1 MINRTI
7 IEKLLANGIEA
18 KENYSLKNSISFR
31 VDSIAALALFPDTS
45 EKFVLA
51 VKMLKDNG
59 IRAEIIGNGSNLFF
73 ANEYFDGAVI
83 LTKNMKRVSVEGN
96 SMRAD
101 AGAFITSL
109 AALAAKESLSGL
121 EFAYGIP
128 ATVGGA
134 VYMNAG
140 AYGGVI
146 SDVLL
151 ESVCYDVNK
160 DKILKMTLSE
170 HGFDYRKSV
179 YMSGGLVCLEAT
191 FLLSF
196 GNRETIEE
204 KMRENMRSRK
214 EKQPLELPSAGSYFK
229 RPEGLFSAKLI
240 DDCGLKGFS
249 VGDAEVSKKHAGF
262 IVNKGN
268 ATARD
273 ILALED
279 EVRRHVFDRFG
290 VTLEREVRVIK

>member
-1 MINRTI
+1 MIDRAIT
-7 IEKLLANGIEA
+7 ETLLANGIEA

-31 VDSIAALALFPDTS
+31 VDSIAALALFPDNS

-51 VKMLKDNG
+51 VKILKNNG
-59 IRAEIIGNGSNLFF
+59 IRAEIVGNGSNLFF

-83 LTKNMKRVSVEGN
+83 FTKNMKNVSVEGN
-96 SMRAD
+96 TIRAES
-101 AGAFITSL
+101 GTLITSL
-109 AALAAKESLSGL
+109 AVLAAKESLCGL

-128 ATVGGA
+128 ASVGGA

-140 AYGGVI
+140 AYGGAV
-146 SDVLL
+146 SDVLF
-151 ESVCYDVNK
+151 ESVCYDIER
-160 DKILKMTLSE
+160 DKILKMTLSD
-170 HGFDYRKSV
+170 HGFDYRKSI

-191 FLLSF
+191 FSLLL
-196 GNRETIEE
+196 GNREAIEE

-229 RPEGLFSAKLI
+229 RPEGLFAAKLI

-262 IVNKGN
+262 IVNKGK

-273 ILALED
+273 ILALEE
-279 EVRRHVFDRFG
+279 EVRHRVFDRFG

>member
-1 MINRTI
+1 MIGRAI
-7 IEKLLANGIEA
+7 VEMLLANGVEI
-18 KENYSLKNSISFR
+18 KENFSLKNSISFR
-31 VDSIAALALFPDTS
+31 IDSTAALALFPDIA

-51 VKMLKDNG
+51 VKILKDNG
-59 IRAEIIGNGSNLFF
+59 VRTEIVGNGSNLFF

-83 LTKNMKRVSVEGN
+83 FTKNMKGVSVEGN
-96 SMRAD
+96 AIRAE
-101 AGAFITSL
+101 AGALITSL
-109 AALAAKESLSGL
+109 ASIAAKQNLAGL

-140 AYGGVI
+140 AYGGAV
-146 SDVLL
+146 SDVLY
-151 ESVCYDVNK
+151 ESVCYDVKN
-160 DKILKMTLSE
+160 DKILKMPLSK
-170 HGFDYRKSV
+170 HLFDYRKSV
-179 YMSGGLVCLEAT
+179 YMRGDLVCLEAT
-191 FLLSF
+191 FSLF
-196 GNRETIEE
+196 YGNRETIEE

-229 RPEGLFSAKLI
+229 RPEGYFAAKLI

-249 VGDAEVSKKHAGF
+249 VGDAAVSNKHAGF
-262 IVNKGN
+262 VVNKGN

-279 EVRRHVFDRFG
+279 EVRRRVFGKFG
-290 VTLEREVRVIK
+290 VTLEREVYVIE